1 MYKIL
6 SAYGLFDY
14 IFIDF
19 HLYVL
24 LLFHYFFLAVHH
36 RATGCPNEF
45 PRKLVRTTVSND
57 HAPEEGPLE
66 GASLSNPSAV
76 WDLSADRV
84 NAAISPV
91 HEDL

>member
-1 MYKIL
+1 MV
-6 SAYGLFDY
+6 LFY
-14 IFIDF
+14 
-19 HLYVL
+19 
-24 LLFHYFFLAVHH
+24 HYFFLAVHH

-66 GASLSNPSAV
+66 GASLSNANAV

-84 NAAISPV
+84 NAEMASV